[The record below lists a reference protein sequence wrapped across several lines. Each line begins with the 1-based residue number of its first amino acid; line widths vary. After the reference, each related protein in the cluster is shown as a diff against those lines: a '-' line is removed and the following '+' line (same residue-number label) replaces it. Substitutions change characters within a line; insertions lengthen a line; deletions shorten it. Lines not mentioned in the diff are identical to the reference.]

1 MVCEKVGF
9 SRFSRAIVVPGGPSG
24 TGPAS
29 GALHPP
35 QPATMAAQSTKN
47 AFIVLRMSFPI
58 APWPTRQ

>member
-9 SRFSRAIVVPGGPSG
+9 SRFSRSIVVPGGPSG

-35 QPATMAAQSTKN
+35 QPATTAAQSTKN
-47 AFIVLRMSFPI
+47 ASSFC
-58 APWPTRQ
+58 A